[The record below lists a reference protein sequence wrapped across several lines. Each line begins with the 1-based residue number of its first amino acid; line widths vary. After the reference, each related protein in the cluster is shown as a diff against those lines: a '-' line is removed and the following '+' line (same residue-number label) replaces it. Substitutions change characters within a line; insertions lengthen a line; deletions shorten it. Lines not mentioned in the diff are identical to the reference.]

1 MFAVGNRVIDRVV
14 YDMHGKIVTGYV
26 AGIESVSR
34 VDGSMIVSV
43 EWDSI
48 GWNDYR
54 GMDSRYDDELML
66 AG

>member
-1 MFAVGNRVIDRVV
+1 MFAIGTRVIDRLV

-34 VDGSMIVSV
+34 FDGSMIVTV
-43 EWDSI
+43 EWEYDT
-48 GWNDYR
+48 WNDYM
-54 GMDSRYDDELML
+54 GVDSRYDDELML

>member
-1 MFAVGNRVIDRVV
+1 MFAVGTRVIDRLV

-26 AGIESVSR
+26 AGIESVSCY
-34 VDGSMIVSV
+34 DGSMLVTV

-66 AG
+66 AV

>member
-1 MFAVGNRVIDRVV
+1 
-14 YDMHGKIVTGYV
+14 
-26 AGIESVSR
+26 
-34 VDGSMIVSV
+34 MIVSV
-43 EWDSI
+43 KWDSI